1 MGGGVIPVRLFIVIC
16 SLFLSSLLLVGCSE
30 DNTMEWKQTPAFISD
45 DMDLHGTKGK
55 FGIRKVNG
63 EVVEPEFPVV
73 GQGRLYQ
80 LYFLDSAKDFN
91 GKTYKMLATHKDS
104 EETIELYEDNI
115 VNNQSGAK
123 FGLDKTGL
131 WKIDILVENER
142 FTSFVIEA
150 KTNE

>member
-1 MGGGVIPVRLFIVIC
+1 VISVRLYKVIC
-16 SLFLSSLLLVGCSE
+16 ILFLSSLLLVGCSE
-30 DNTMEWKQTPAFISD
+30 DNTIDWKPTPAFISD

-73 GQGRLYQ
+73 DQGRLYQ
-80 LYFLDSAKDFN
+80 LYFLDSTKDFN
-91 GKTYKMLATHKDS
+91 GKTYKMLATNKDS
-104 EETIELYEDNI
+104 EETIELYENSI
-115 VNNQSGAK
+115 ENNQSGAK

-131 WKIDILVENER
+131 WKIDVLVDNELYA
-142 FTSFVIEA
+142 SFLIEG

>member
-1 MGGGVIPVRLFIVIC
+1 MIPVRFNIVIC
-16 SLFLSSLLLVGCSE
+16 VLFLSSLLLVGCSE
-30 DNTMEWKQTPAFISD
+30 DNTIDWKPTPAFISD

-73 GQGRLYQ
+73 GQGRLYH
-80 LYFLDSAKDFN
+80 LYFLDSTKDFN

-104 EETIELYEDNI
+104 EKTIELYEDSIEDNR
-115 VNNQSGAK
+115 SGAK
-123 FGLDKTGL
+123 FVLEKTGL
-131 WKIDILVENER
+131 WKIDVLVDNEQY
-142 FTSFVIEA
+142 TSFVIEA